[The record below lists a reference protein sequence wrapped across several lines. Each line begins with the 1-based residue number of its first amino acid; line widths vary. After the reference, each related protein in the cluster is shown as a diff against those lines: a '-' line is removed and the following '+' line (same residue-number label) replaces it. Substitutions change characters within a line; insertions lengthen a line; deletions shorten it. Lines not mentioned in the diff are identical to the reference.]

1 MMNLGLEG
9 FHLITCMYAIHYMFS
24 SIDTL
29 EQFLLNVSQNLRDQ
43 GYFIGTCLDG
53 PSLVKSFK
61 GKEEIYGEV
70 DDKTIFTLNKQEGID
85 YKNLTVGNK
94 IDVFFETFNETV
106 EEYLVNLEFLEEK
119 GKDYDLK
126 LIESNLFLDEPGNLL
141 TQYGSKDKKNQD
153 FINNNEDLQ
162 KWGLHG
168 IGILYSKK

>member
-1 MMNLGLEG
+1 M
-9 FHLITCMYAIHYMFS
+9 
-24 SIDTL
+24 
-29 EQFLLNVSQNLRDQ
+29 
-43 GYFIGTCLDG
+43 DG

-119 GKDYDLK
+119 IK
-126 LIESNLFLDEPGNLL
+126 IM
-141 TQYGSKDKKNQD
+141 
-153 FINNNEDLQ
+153 I
-162 KWGLHG
+162 
-168 IGILYSKK
+168 